1 MVSAIMTAK
10 EAKRRYGFPD
20 MKEIGN
26 SIQLRN
32 TDGRRVVVSSSQEV
46 YMRGKGNF
54 GIYGE
59 LRDTHRKST
68 GYDPGVSRGKIGD
81 GDHRHEMDI
90 TNNSRERRP
99 KLLY

>member
-26 SIQLRN
+26 SIRLRN
-32 TDGRRVVVSSSQEV
+32 TDGRPVVVASSQEV

-68 GYDPGVSRGKIGD
+68 GYNPGVPRGKIGD
-81 GDHRHEMDI
+81 GDHRHETDI
-90 TNNSRERRP
+90 AKSSKKKR
-99 KLLY
+99 KSLLY

>member
-1 MVSAIMTAK
+1 MVSELMSAK

-32 TDGRRVVVSSSQEV
+32 TDGRQVVVSSSQEV

-54 GIYGE
+54 GVYGE
-59 LRDTHRKST
+59 RRDEHRKST
-68 GYDPGVSRGKIGD
+68 GYNPRNKRGKIGD
-81 GDHRHEMDI
+81 GDHRHETD
-90 TNNSRERRP
+90 RRS
-99 KLLY
+99 KKR